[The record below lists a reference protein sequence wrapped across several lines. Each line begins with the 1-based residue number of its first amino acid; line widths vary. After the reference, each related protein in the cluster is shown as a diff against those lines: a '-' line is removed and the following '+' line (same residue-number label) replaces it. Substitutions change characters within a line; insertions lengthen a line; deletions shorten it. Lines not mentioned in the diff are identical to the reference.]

1 MSRALTL
8 RWPWTLRGEDV
19 SESRSWPALGL
30 EQWPWGAWWALGER
44 WVSRSVLKQQSKGSE
59 NQPVH
64 LGHGAEGSAQVSL
77 PPSSGRAQGVDR
89 LAAPGTS
96 AKGQKGSCRSSSA

>member
-8 RWPWTLRGEDV
+8 RQPWAMRGEDV

-30 EQWPWGAWWALGER
+30 VRQCSWGSWCALGER
-44 WVSRSVLKQQSKGSE
+44 LGWAPQSVLKRQSKESE

-64 LGHGAEGSAQVSL
+64 LGHGAEGCA
-77 PPSSGRAQGVDR
+77 
-89 LAAPGTS
+89 
-96 AKGQKGSCRSSSA
+96 